1 MCEYNCVSRWIGPA
15 AHWMGDFLY
24 PCSVKMSSSS
34 WSRAWRALTKEFF
47 SPQLK
52 NLSNV
57 IKTNFPIWI
66 SLSVFPYLS
75 FAVQEIQ
82 AQMIGLWNGE
92 ETELILRVS
101 TELKH
106 ALWLYPCRYKQELQP
121 TLKRWFHLSSWFN
134 WVLEPLELVA
144 LI

>member
-1 MCEYNCVSRWIGPA
+1 MT
-15 AHWMGDFLY
+15 
-24 PCSVKMSSSS
+24 SSSS
-34 WSRAWRALTKEFF
+34 WSRAWQALTKEFF

-52 NLSNV
+52 NHSNV

-92 ETELILRVS
+92 EKELILRVS
-101 TELKH
+101 PEEKH

-121 TLKRWFHLSSWFN
+121 TLKKVIS
-134 WVLEPLELVA
+134 PELLV
-144 LI
+144 